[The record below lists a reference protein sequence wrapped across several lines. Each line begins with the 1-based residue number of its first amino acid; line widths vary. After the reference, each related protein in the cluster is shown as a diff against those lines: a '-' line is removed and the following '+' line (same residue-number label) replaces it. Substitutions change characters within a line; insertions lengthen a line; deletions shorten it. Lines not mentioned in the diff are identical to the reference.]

1 MSILYYKPARDARHR
16 AACNL
21 SPPPSPQKKK
31 LTPPPAGLALYRS
44 LLRLSTRIPL
54 PAPLSTSGPLRS
66 PSSPTG
72 QNPLRA
78 LVTRSFTLH
87 RPLTSPRLITSA
99 LSQGYRFLTLL
110 TAEAASPSRRLLA
123 FLSAN
128 AARIQTARAE
138 RAALRAKYTPGK
150 DLVPLITKVADNP
163 PRYEPTGPPRAV
175 EAGKVR
181 WVPKFDDCGGIP
193 FLRMR
198 GRQSF
203 VLSAVLNRKLGKRR
217 ERLELVEEMMG
228 EGVRGAEEEDDWE
241 GLVGAGERNRGRWGI
256 REGWGN
262 RGGQEGTWQGE
273 ARRGAEVVSGL
284 LNDEMKDMVA
294 RSRGYWKVL
303 EQEREE
309 AGRER
314 RVRRKMER
322 EKGVGEGGGGEGDG
336 GETKT
341 GRADGKTRRAYER
354 RR

>member
-1 MSILYYKPARDARHR
+1 MYPL
-16 AACNL
+16 
-21 SPPPSPQKKK
+21 PSPLQKKK
-31 LTPPPAGLALYRS
+31 TNPPLGLALYRS
-44 LLRLSTRIPL
+44 LLRLSTRVPL
-54 PAPLSTSGPLRS
+54 PPYLSTSGPLRR

-99 LSQGYRFLTLL
+99 LSQGYRFLALLL
-110 TAEAASPSRRLLA
+110 TEAASASPSPRLLA
-123 FLSAN
+123 FLDAN
-128 AARIQTARAE
+128 VARLQATRAE
-138 RAALRAKYTPGK
+138 RAALRAKYAPGK
-150 DLVPLITKVADNP
+150 DLVPLIAKVADNP
-163 PRYEPTGPPRAV
+163 PRYEPTGPPRPVA
-175 EAGKVR
+175 EGKVR

-228 EGVRGAEEEDDWE
+228 EGVRGAEEEDVWE
-241 GLVGAGERNRGRWGI
+241 GLVGGGD
-256 REGWGN
+256 
-262 RGGQEGTWQGE
+262 RGGQEGTWRRE
-273 ARRGAEVVSGL
+273 ARRGGEVVSGL
-284 LNDEMKDMVA
+284 LNEEMRDMVA

-314 RVRRKMER
+314 WVRRRMER
-322 EKGVGEGGGGEGDG
+322 EKGEGGGGGEGGMGVDG
-336 GETKT
+336 KEGKVRKT
-341 GRADGKTRRAYER
+341 GRAYER

>member
-16 AACNL
+16 AACNP
-21 SPPPSPQKKK
+21 SPPPSPQKKI

-54 PAPLSTSGPLRS
+54 PAPLATSGPLRS

-241 GLVGAGERNRGRWGI
+241 GLVGAGERNRGRWG
-256 REGWGN
+256 N
-262 RGGQEGTWQGE
+262 RGGKEGTWQGE